1 MFLSIQELN
10 GSPVILDAREV
21 EPFPHTQGKWGDRT
35 EEGMVIGIYMAEK
48 CCGDDTVNFDINS

>member
-1 MFLSIQELN
+1 MDLRVHELN

-21 EPFPHTQGKWGDRT
+21 ESFPHRQGKWGDRT
-35 EEGMVIGIYMAEK
+35 EEEMIIGIYMAEK